1 MKGEDDAQKQENL
14 RQFRPNLAN
23 PANKMETQKLDEL
36 ETQRCAQFSD
46 LIDDTQMDLLDV
58 E

>member
-1 MKGEDDAQKQENL
+1 MDDASKQENL

-23 PANKMETQKLDEL
+23 PANKEVTRDLDSGERG
-36 ETQRCAQFSD
+36 RCEQFYE
-46 LIDDTQMDLLDV
+46 LIDNTQIELLDI